1 MKIIFIGD
9 IVGRSGRKAVSTN
22 LDHIKE
28 KFKPDII
35 IANAENAASGYGLT
49 KKIAKELFDQGYP
62 CLNSWKSCMG
72 SKRNAFIY
80 RRVSKNYKSN

>member
-9 IVGRSGRKAVSTN
+9 IVGRSGRDALLIGLN
-22 LDHIKE
+22 ELKE

-49 KKIAKELFDQGYP
+49 KKIANELFDQGINVLTP
-62 CLNSWKSCMG
+62 
-72 SKRNAFIY
+72 
-80 RRVSKNYKSN
+80 VSYTHLRAHET